1 MLKIIMSF
9 FKTDYMS
16 KNKFYTFIILILG
29 LNACKNESKPTENN
43 TVSSPMTTAT
53 TTPTTSESVA
63 PNGSAEIEHKEIS
76 RRQVDA
82 NGKNMVAAGYVI
94 KYPSVKKGSAALTE
108 SVKKWSHTFISEQI
122 GFGRVI
128 DPELGYEL
136 YVAMF
141 RQAAASNK
149 NLKEWDVSIK
159 DNIMYNMPK
168 IISLRIDATTSFV
181 ATSINRATALSSFD
195 PQTGEI
201 LSLDKLVIDQ
211 AAMLA
216 LCEKNL
222 RTVKTDIF
230 KDGFKFTKEGPFRL
244 PKNFAITPS
253 GVLFH
258 YNPHEIAPKVLGDA
272 EFTIPFTELEK
283 MMDLKKYL

>member
-1 MLKIIMSF
+1 M
-9 FKTDYMS
+9 FKT
-16 KNKFYTFIILILG
+16 KFYTLIILILG
-29 LNACKNESKPTENN
+29 LNACNNESKPTENN
-43 TVSSPMTTAT
+43 TITSSTTTASSSPTA
-53 TTPTTSESVA
+53 SESAA
-63 PNGSAEIEHKEIS
+63 PIGSAEIEHKEIS

-108 SVKKWSHTFISEQI
+108 SVKKWSNTFISGQI
-122 GFGRVI
+122 GFSSVI
-128 DPELGYEL
+128 DPELGYEP
-136 YVAMF
+136 YVLMF
-141 RQAAASNK
+141 RQAVANNK
-149 NLKEWDVSIK
+149 DLKEWDVSIK
-159 DNIMYNMPK
+159 DNIMYNTPK
-168 IISLRIDATTSFV
+168 IVSLRIDATTSFV
-181 ATSINRATALSSFD
+181 ATTINRAAAISSFD
-195 PQTGEI
+195 PQTGDI
-201 LSLDKLVIDQ
+201 LSLDKLVTDQ
-211 AAMLA
+211 PAMLA

-222 RTVKTDIF
+222 RSVKTDIF
-230 KDGFKFTKEGPFRL
+230 KEGFKFTKESPFRL

>member
-1 MLKIIMSF
+1 MSKTSIFSF
-9 FKTDYMS
+9 FL
-16 KNKFYTFIILILG
+16 LILSIS
-29 LNACKNESKPTENN
+29 ACKNESKPTENN
-43 TVSSPMTTAT
+43 TVTNPTTI
-53 TTPTTSESVA
+53 TPTTQESTITG
-63 PNGSAEIEHKEIS
+63 GSVEIEHKEIS

-82 NGKNMVAAGYVI
+82 NGKNMIAAGYVI

-108 SVKKWSHTFISEQI
+108 SIKKWSNTFISNQI
-122 GFGRVI
+122 GFSSVI
-128 DPELGYEL
+128 DPELGYEP
-136 YVAMF
+136 YVGMF
-141 RQAAASNK
+141 RQAVASNK
-149 NLKEWDVSIK
+149 DIKEWDVNIK
-159 DNIMYNMPK
+159 DNIMYNTPK

-181 ATSINRATALSSFD
+181 ATSINRAAAINSFD

-201 LSLDKLVIDQ
+201 LSLDKLVTDQ
-211 AAMLA
+211 AAMLE

-230 KDGFKFTKEGPFRL
+230 KEGFKFTKESPFRL

-272 EFTIPFTELEK
+272 EFTIPFSELEK